1 MSEAKHPE
9 AVKAPEAPKP
19 AESGSKAV
27 EQNAS
32 KVSAEAHKAAEKA
45 MGASEK
51 NEHKKEH
58 PEQHDDAKPEE
69 HPVEHSND
77 TKGKGKSSKGP
88 NAIRSLIDEAQK
100 LTEGS
105 PASGGQRLGTLVGGT
120 ALGLGI
126 GSAPALAGTSAV
138 GSALASTANWTSG
151 ALTSVAKYIG
161 LGTGTNATSN
171 LMMTLTNGSWMPTL
185 PAWLGGASLGNAI
198 GPAIVGAGALYGIG
212 KLKSLV
218 TRETYPGVIRPMW
231 EAMKIPAE
239 VAVGGVKLGYNT
251 LMKGPG
257 YVADKA
263 YKTVAGALNWG
274 IKKPLGFLKNTV
286 WDKAMKPA
294 LAPTAWGVGGAVGGA
309 LLGTFTGGNSYIVG
323 GLGYMGMN
331 LAKHMGWI
339 GGSGNSAPSSSG
351 NGHH

>member
-1 MSEAKHPE
+1 MSEAKKP
-9 AVKAPEAPKP
+9 VAPEAHESAHP
-19 AESGSKAV
+19 AEAKPKAV
-27 EQNAS
+27 EQKVGKETANVKNAINHTLDGKADKPES
-32 KVSAEAHKAAEKA
+32 KKEHAEKDDSGQSEAHAEAH
-45 MGASEK
+45 
-51 NEHKKEH
+51 
-58 PEQHDDAKPEE
+58 PQHAK
-69 HPVEHSND
+69 
-77 TKGKGKSSKGP
+77 TKGASSKGP

-100 LTEGS
+100 LTAGS
-105 PASGGQRLGTLVGGT
+105 PASGTQRLGTILGGT

-126 GSAPALAGTSAV
+126 GSAPALAGTSAI

-171 LMMTLTNGSWMPTL
+171 LMMTLTNSSWMPTM

-239 VAVGGVKLGYNT
+239 IAHEGIRLGYNG

-257 YVADKA
+257 YIAGGA
-263 YKTVAGALNWG
+263 YNIVSGALNWG
-274 IKKPLGFLKNTV
+274 VKQPLGFLKDKV
-286 WDKAMKPA
+286 WDKALKPA
-294 LAPTAWGVGGAVGGA
+294 LSPTAWGVGGAVGGA
-309 LLGTFTGGNSYIVG
+309 LLGGFTGGNSYIVG

-331 LAKHMGWI
+331 IAKHMGWI
-339 GGSGNSAPSSSG
+339 GSSG
-351 NGHH
+351 KESSASSNEHH

>member
-1 MSEAKHPE
+1 MSEEKKSE
-9 AVKAPEAPKP
+9 ATKAPESAKP
-19 AESGSKAV
+19 AESKPKAV
-27 EQNAS
+27 EEKVAKGTSDAKEAINATLAG
-32 KVSAEAHKAAEKA
+32 KAEKH
-45 MGASEK
+45 ET
-51 NEHKKEH
+51 KKEH
-58 PEQHDDAKPEE
+58 AEKDDSGQSEAHAETHDHKTSDKKSAG
-69 HPVEHSND
+69 
-77 TKGKGKSSKGP
+77 GK
-88 NAIRSLIDEAQK
+88 NAIRSLIDASQK

-105 PASGGQRLGTLVGGT
+105 SASGSQRLGTLLGGT

-171 LMMTLTNGSWMPTL
+171 LMMTLTNSSWMPTL

-212 KLKSLV
+212 KLKSLY
-218 TRETYPGVIRPMW
+218 TREYYPGVVRPMW

-239 VAVGGVKLGYNT
+239 LTHEAVRLGYNG

-257 YVADKA
+257 YIADKA
-263 YKTVAGALNWG
+263 YNTVAGALNWG
-274 IKKPLGFLKNTV
+274 VKKPLGILKDKV
-286 WDKAMKPA
+286 WDKALKPA

-339 GGSGNSAPSSSG
+339 GGSGNSASSSSG
-351 NGHH
+351 NEHH